1 MTDKR
6 IEELTE
12 HLRDLNLQQDQVIRE
27 LQALTKNKTIDSKTT
42 DAEGN
47 ELRVGNAVRI
57 NNKSKFVERRG
68 TITKIG
74 KLISIKLKTGQTTT
88 RKAKNISKQDVDRK

>member
-1 MTDKR
+1 MTEKR

-12 HLRDLNLQQDQVIRE
+12 HLRDLNIQQDKAIRE
-27 LQALTKNKTIDSKTT
+27 LEVLTKTKTT

-47 ELRVGNAVRI
+47 ELRVGDPVRI

-68 TITKIG
+68 TITRIG
-74 KLISIKLKTGQTTT
+74 KLVSIKLKTGQTTT
-88 RKAKNISKQDVDRK
+88 RKAKNLTRQDADRK

>member
-1 MTDKR
+1 MTEKR

-12 HLRDLNLQQDQVIRE
+12 HLRELNIQQDKAIRE
-27 LQALTKNKTIDSKTT
+27 LEVLTKTKTV

-47 ELRVGNAVRI
+47 ELRVGDPVYI
-57 NNKSKFVERRG
+57 NNKSKFVEKRG
-68 TITKIG
+68 TITRIG

-88 RKAKNISKQDVDRK
+88 RKAKNVTRQDDDRK

>member
-1 MTDKR
+1 MTEKR
-6 IEELTE
+6 IEKLTE
-12 HLRDLNLQQDQVIRE
+12 HLRDLNIQQGKAISE
-27 LQALTKNKTIDSKTT
+27 LEALTKKTRTT

-47 ELRVGNAVRI
+47 ELRVGDSVHI

-68 TITKIG
+68 TITRIG

-88 RKAKNISKQDVDRK
+88 RKATNISRQDAVRK

>member
-1 MTDKR
+1 MTEKR

-12 HLRDLNLQQDQVIRE
+12 HLRDLNIQQDKAIRE
-27 LQALTKNKTIDSKTT
+27 LEVLTKTKTT

-47 ELRVGNAVRI
+47 ELRVGDPVRI

-74 KLISIKLKTGQTTT
+74 KLVSIKLKTGQTTT
-88 RKAKNISKQDVDRK
+88 RKAKNLTRQDADRK